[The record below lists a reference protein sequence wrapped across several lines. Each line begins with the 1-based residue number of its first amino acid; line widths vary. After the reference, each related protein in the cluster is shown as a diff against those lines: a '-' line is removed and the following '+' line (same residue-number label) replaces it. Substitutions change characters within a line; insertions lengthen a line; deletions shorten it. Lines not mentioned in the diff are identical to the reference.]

1 MHGLNIMMWADP
13 HQCVKSVRIRSFS
26 GPYFPTFG
34 LNTDVYSV
42 NSKGYKWGWRGIKK
56 TWIKKLPLSIF
67 DEVVSWT
74 ETFRETVWRILSC
87 LLAFYLLNL
96 LGRNFRVLLISTNIF
111 SLLSFD
117 HGLVLSK
124 YYWFLKTSS
133 FFPYRHYFFRQCP

>member
-1 MHGLNIMMWADP
+1 MG
-13 HQCVKSVRIRSFS
+13 VE
-26 GPYFPTFG
+26 
-34 LNTDVYSV
+34 
-42 NSKGYKWGWRGIKK
+42 GYKENLKADTKK

-133 FFPYRHYFFRQCP
+133 FFPYRERDRERQRERERQRDREREREGRNIYIL